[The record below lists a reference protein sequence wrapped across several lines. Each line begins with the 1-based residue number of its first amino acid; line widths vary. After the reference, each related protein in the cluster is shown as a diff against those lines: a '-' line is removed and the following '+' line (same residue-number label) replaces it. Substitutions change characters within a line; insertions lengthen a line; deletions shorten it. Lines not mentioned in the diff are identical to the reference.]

1 MLAGIFLVNSGI
13 PLLIYVYDTAKT
25 LLFNIL
31 QKEIMII
38 FAKRSGGIYGYDNGN
53 KKYQDGRYGRFDGY
67 R

>member
-38 FAKRSGGIYGYDNGN
+38 FAKKVRMYIWI
-53 KKYQDGRYGRFDGY
+53 
-67 R
+67 